1 MEFRKN
7 ENSKTITQTQ
17 IDAVAQQFDLTKPVA
32 ELLLMRGYTTT
43 AQIQKFLNPSMD
55 DCHDP
60 FLFNDMRA
68 AVDRIKLAIKNKE
81 KILVFGDYD
90 VDGVTSTYV
99 LLDFFISKN
108 IAADSFLPN
117 RYTDGYG
124 LTMDAVDKVIQM
136 YNPSLIITVDCG
148 ISGAK
153 EIEYIK
159 SKGVDVIVT
168 DHHDCPEVLPDCLI
182 IDAKRPGERYPF
194 KELCG
199 AGVAFKL
206 VEALTSRKFATK
218 YLSVVALATVSD
230 IVPLVD
236 ENRAIVK
243 LGLDRPPNA
252 YPLGISMLAKEM
264 KITGKLSSQDVSF
277 KLAPKINAAGRMG
290 DANHS
295 LRLYMEKDKEEL
307 QNLIKQLLNYNIERQ
322 DLCNIA
328 YADCIKEIKK
338 MNLANTKVIVLY
350 SDTWNIGIL
359 GIVAA
364 RLVEEYNRPT
374 FLLGKEG
381 DFYKGSCRSIVGMN
395 VHAILTQ
402 MGDLLTSFGGHIM
415 AAGMTVSADKI
426 QQFETQLHRVVAQ
439 MYPDEFFIPYYEY
452 DLDVEMQDIDTDYIR
467 AFDKLQPFGCQNPT
481 PLFNLKFDKNTTT
494 TMKNNPSHLTTQTPN
509 ITLLSFNSAKLFNAI
524 SQNAPKSAIV
534 EMQVDSFR
542 GIKTNK
548 GIVKHIKLDAIPNIG
563 MERIGGEY
571 IKQLALDNG
580 GLQPKF
586 QTYNNT
592 DLDKVLQ
599 KFQNSS
605 YGTLI
610 IANTLNSYKNFV
622 QNNEFDKIV
631 ICHEYLNISNVNGY
645 NTLCLCPSLN
655 NDFSNYN
662 QIILL
667 DGVLDESYIT
677 FFNKQSNATIY
688 IPQNTPFIYAP
699 FKSLNITRKV
709 FGEYFHLFKKMAKM
723 ELVAFDDYNYFNK
736 LKKVQKDLNYIQFV
750 ACLETFKQ
758 LGLIQVN
765 EENGYY
771 QIHITNA
778 PQTKLENSFFY
789 NKLELILKTY

>member
-7 ENSKTITQTQ
+7 ENYENITQEQIARVADKYGLTQ
-17 IDAVAQQFDLTKPVA
+17 PVA
-32 ELLLMRGYTTT
+32 ELLLMRGYTQD
-43 AQIQKFLNPSMD
+43 AQIEKFLKPTIND
-55 DCHDP
+55 LHDP
-60 FLFNDMRA
+60 YLFNDMRV

-81 KILVFGDYD
+81 NILVFGDYD

-99 LLDFFISKN
+99 LLDYFISKN
-108 IAADSFLPN
+108 IYAHSFLPN

-124 LTMDAVDKVIQM
+124 LTMDAVDKVIEL

-148 ISGAK
+148 ISGYK

-159 SKGVDVIVT
+159 SRGVDVIVT
-168 DHHDCPEVLPDCLI
+168 DHHDCPEILPDCPI
-182 IDAKRPGERYPF
+182 IDAKRPGENYPF

-199 AGVAFKL
+199 AGVALKL
-206 VEALTSRKFATK
+206 VEALAGRKTASR

-243 LGLDRPPNA
+243 IGLDRPPNA

-264 KITGKLSSQDVSF
+264 KITGQLSSQDVSF

-295 LRLYMEKDKEEL
+295 LRLYMEKDKSQL
-307 QNLIKQLLNYNIERQ
+307 SALIKQLLDYNVERQ

-328 YADCIKEIKK
+328 YADCVREIKK
-338 MNLANTKVIVLY
+338 MNLANTKVIVL
-350 SDTWNIGIL
+350 SNDNWNIGIL

-381 DFYKGSCRSIVGMN
+381 DCYKGSCRSIVGMN
-395 VHAILTQ
+395 VHAILTKL
-402 MGDLLTSFGGHIM
+402 GNLLASFGGHVM
-415 AAGMTVSADKI
+415 AAGMTVEASKI
-426 QQFETQLHRVVAQ
+426 QQFKAELQRVVAE
-439 MYPDEFFIPYYEY
+439 MYPDEFFIPFYEY
-452 DLDVEMQDIDTDYIR
+452 DIDVKLEDITTDYIK

-494 TMKNNPSHLTTQTPN
+494 TMKNNPSHLTTQTSN

-524 SQNAPKSAIV
+524 SQNSQKSAII

-542 GIKTNK
+542 GTKSNK
-548 GIVKHIKLDAIPNIG
+548 GIVKHIKLDSIPNIG

-571 IKQLALDNG
+571 IKQLALGNG
-580 GLQPKF
+580 GVQPKF
-586 QTYNNT
+586 QTYNSNQ
-592 DLDKVLQ
+592 LNQLLQ
-599 KFQNSS
+599 KFQGSS

-610 IANTLNSYKNFV
+610 VANTLNSYKNFV
-622 QNNEFDKIV
+622 ENNEFDKII

-662 QIILL
+662 QIVLL

-677 FFNKQSNATIY
+677 FFNKQSDATIY
-688 IPQNTPFIYAP
+688 IPQNTPFIYTP

-723 ELVAFDDYNYFNK
+723 QLVAFDDYNYFNK
-736 LKKVQKDLNYIQFV
+736 LKKVQKDINYIQFV
-750 ACLETFKQ
+750 ACVETFKQ
-758 LGLIQVN
+758 LGLITVN
-765 EENGYY
+765 EEYGYY
-771 QIHITNA
+771 QISITNA